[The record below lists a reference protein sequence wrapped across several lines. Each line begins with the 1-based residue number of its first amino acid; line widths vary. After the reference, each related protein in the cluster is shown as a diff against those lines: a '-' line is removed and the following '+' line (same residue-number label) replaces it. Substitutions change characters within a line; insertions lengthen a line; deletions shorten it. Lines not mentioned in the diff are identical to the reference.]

1 MFTFIG
7 NIIACIAWGIIIS
20 VMLLIVLHIIMK
32 ALYPSYSLS
41 IPSVC
46 VLFALFILLFAQS
59 AMLAGAIYTKGYV
72 DNIETLAVSLIHE
85 TGHASKQLTS
95 TEQTKGMIRK
105 IEKEYPAL
113 SSYLSKIDTSTIT
126 GGGTAIAI
134 ALARDLKREINY
146 YILRRV
152 LWLASMMFAGR
163 ILLAYTR
170 RKQYAG
176 HSAADG
182 ERIFQ
187 EDFNF

>member
-7 NIIACIAWGIIIS
+7 NIIACIAWGTIIS
-20 VMLLIVLHIIMK
+20 VMLLIILHIVMK

-41 IPSVC
+41 IPGAC
-46 VLFALFILLFAQS
+46 ILFLLFIFLFAQS
-59 AMLAGAIYTKGYV
+59 AMLTGAMYAKGYV
-72 DNIETLAVSLIHE
+72 DDIEVLAVSLIHE

-95 TEQTKGMIRK
+95 TEQTKEMIRK

-113 SSYLSKIDTSTIT
+113 SSYLSKIDTGTIT

-134 ALARDLKREINY
+134 ALARNLKSEINY

-152 LWLASMMFAGR
+152 LWLAGMMLTGR
-163 ILLAYTR
+163 ILLACTR

-176 HSAADG
+176 HSADG
-182 ERIFQ
+182 ERAFQ

>member
-7 NIIACIAWGIIIS
+7 NIIACIAWGTIIS
-20 VMLLIVLHIIMK
+20 VMLLIILHIIMK

-41 IPSVC
+41 IPSTC
-46 VLFALFILLFAQS
+46 VLFVLFIFLFAQS
-59 AMLAGAIYTKGYV
+59 TMLAGAIYAKGYV
-72 DNIETLAVSLIHE
+72 DDIETLTISLIHE

-95 TEQTKGMIRK
+95 TEQAKEMIQK

-113 SSYLSKIDTSTIT
+113 SSYLNKIDTATIT

-134 ALARDLKREINY
+134 ALSRDLKSEINY

-152 LWLASMMFAGR
+152 LWLAGMMIAGR
-163 ILLAYTR
+163 ILLACTR
-170 RKQYAG
+170 RKQYAA
-176 HSAADG
+176 HSANG
-182 ERIFQ
+182 EKALL